1 MGKCFL
7 LKKKKNNKKGTKA
20 KRKDSLP
27 KERKMFL
34 AQGKK
39 KGGE

>member
-1 MGKCFL
+1 
-7 LKKKKNNKKGTKA
+7 LKKKKTKKKGTKA

-34 AQGKK
+34 AKGKK
-39 KGGE
+39 DKGE